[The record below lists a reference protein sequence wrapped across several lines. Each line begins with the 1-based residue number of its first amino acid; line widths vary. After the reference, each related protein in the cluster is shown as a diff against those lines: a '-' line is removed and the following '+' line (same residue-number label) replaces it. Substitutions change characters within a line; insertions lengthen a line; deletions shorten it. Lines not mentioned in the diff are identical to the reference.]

1 MRCCSATAIHNICN
15 PEDDLNPPSHLTDNL
30 LETLRATALADSQYV
45 DLVVSVKSGFA
56 VDRARTPVHVR
67 QFWSNRQDLSVDNGI
82 VLYGSRIV
90 VHMEARQD
98 ILKKLHAA
106 HQGIVRTKRRAQ
118 QTVY

>member
-1 MRCCSATAIHNICN
+1 MRCCSATAILNICN
-15 PEDDLNPPSHLTDNL
+15 PEDELNPPSHLTDNL
-30 LETLRATALADSQYV
+30 LETLRAAALADTQYV
-45 DLVVSVKSGFA
+45 DLVVTVESGIA

-67 QFWSNRQDLSVDNGI
+67 QLWSNRKDLSVDNGI
-82 VLYGSRIV
+82 ALYGSRIF
-90 VHMEARQD
+90 VHMVARQD